1 MTLFMQPRRICVVT
15 GSRAEYG
22 LLHGLIKEIQD
33 SKDLELQLVVAGM
46 HLSPEFGLT
55 YREIEKDGFEISR
68 TIDMQLTSDTS
79 MGIAKSL
86 GLGTIGFGEAFH
98 ALKPEILVL
107 LGDRFELLAAAS
119 AALVAL
125 VPIAH
130 IHGGEL
136 TEGAYDDAIR
146 HSITKMSHLHFTAHE
161 GYSSRVIQLGEQPS
175 KVFCV
180 GALGIDNIVTLPQLR
195 KDEVE
200 KFLEL
205 SLEGKSLLVTW
216 HPETLNPKKTCE
228 DFQNLLDVLRT
239 YEGVR
244 VIFTKSNADN
254 EGRRIN
260 QMIDEF
266 VSACSKNVVAH
277 TSLGRVR
284 YLSTL
289 KFVSGVVGNSSSGI
303 IEAPSVKTGTVNIG
317 NRQLGRLRAASVIDC
332 QPDVTSI
339 KKAIDT
345 LLSSEFQ
352 SSLTNLSNPYGKGGV
367 ARKIVNVLKTCCLKG
382 IVRKGFFDVT
392 PSYMHAED
400 KMVD

>member
-1 MTLFMQPRRICVVT
+1 MQPRRICVVT

-22 LLHGLIKEIQD
+22 LLQGLIKEIQD

-125 VPIAH
+125 IPIAH

-180 GALGIDNIVTLPQLR
+180 GALGIDNIVTLPRLR

-200 KFLEL
+200 KFLGL

-216 HPETLNPKKTCE
+216 HPETLNPEITCE

-239 YEGVR
+239 YEDVR
-244 VIFTKSNADN
+244 VVFTKSNADN

-260 QMIDEF
+260 HMIDEF
-266 VSACSKNVVAH
+266 VSTCSKNVVAH

-303 IEAPSVKTGTVNIG
+303 IEAPSVQTGTVNIG
-317 NRQLGRLRAASVIDC
+317 GRQLGRLRAASVIDC
-332 QPDVTSI
+332 QSDVTSI

-345 LLSSEFQ
+345 LFSSEFQ

-382 IVRKGFFDVT
+382 IVRKEFFDVT
-392 PSYMHAED
+392 PSNMHAED
-400 KMVD
+400 KMLD

>member
-1 MTLFMQPRRICVVT
+1 MQSRRICVVT

-22 LLHGLIKEIQD
+22 ILQGLIKEIQE
-33 SKDLELQLVVAGM
+33 SQVLELQLVVAGM

-55 YREIEKDGFEISR
+55 YREIEQDGFRISR
-68 TIDMQLTSDTS
+68 TVDMQLTSDTS
-79 MGIAKSL
+79 VGIARSL

-98 ALKPEILVL
+98 ALKPDLLVL

-125 VPIAH
+125 IPIAH

-146 HSITKMSHLHFTAHE
+146 HSITKMAHLHFTASE
-161 GYSSRVIQLGEQPS
+161 AYSSRVKQLGEQPT

-180 GALGIDNIVTLPQLR
+180 GALGIDNIVRLPLLR

-200 KFLEL
+200 KFIGL
-205 SLEGKSLLVTW
+205 SLKGKSLLVTW
-216 HPETLNPKKTCE
+216 HPETLRPERTCE
-228 DFQNLLDVLRT
+228 DFQNLLDVLRK
-239 YEGVR
+239 YESINI
-244 VIFTKSNADN
+244 IFTKSNADN

-266 VSACSKNVVAH
+266 VSICPDNVVAY
-277 TSLGRVR
+277 TSLGQLR

-289 KFVSGVVGNSSSGI
+289 KYVSGVVGNSSSGI
-303 IEAPSVKTGTVNIG
+303 IEAPSLQKGTVNIG
-317 NRQLGRLRAASVIDC
+317 NRQLGRLRATSVIDS

-339 KKAIDT
+339 QNAIER
-345 LLSSEFQ
+345 LFSREFQ
-352 SSLTNLSNPYGKGGV
+352 SALPTVSNPYGEGDV
-367 ARKIVNVLKTCCLKG
+367 ASKIVSVLETCSLDG
-382 IVRKGFFDVT
+382 ILRKRFFDSV
-392 PSYMHAED
+392 PLD
-400 KMVD
+400 KHGPT

>member
-1 MTLFMQPRRICVVT
+1 MQSRRICVVT

-22 LLHGLIKEIQD
+22 ILQGLIKEIQE
-33 SKDLELQLVVAGM
+33 SQVLELQLVVAGM

-55 YREIEKDGFEISR
+55 YREIEQDGFRISR
-68 TIDMQLTSDTS
+68 TVDMQLTSDTS
-79 MGIAKSL
+79 VGIARSL

-98 ALKPEILVL
+98 ALKPDLLVL

-125 VPIAH
+125 IPIAH

-146 HSITKMSHLHFTAHE
+146 HSITKMAHLHFTASE
-161 GYSSRVIQLGEQPS
+161 AYSSRVKQLGEQPT

-180 GALGIDNIVTLPQLR
+180 GALGVDNIVRLPLLR

-200 KFLEL
+200 KFIGL
-205 SLEGKSLLVTW
+205 SLKGKSLLVTW
-216 HPETLNPKKTCE
+216 HPETLRPERTCE
-228 DFQNLLDVLRT
+228 DFQNLLDVLRK
-239 YEGVR
+239 YESINI
-244 VIFTKSNADN
+244 IFTKSNADN

-266 VSACSKNVVAH
+266 VSLFPDNVVAY
-277 TSLGRVR
+277 TSLGQLR

-289 KFVSGVVGNSSSGI
+289 KYVSGVVGNSSSGI
-303 IEAPSVKTGTVNIG
+303 IEAPSLQKGTVNIG
-317 NRQLGRLRAASVIDC
+317 NRQLGRLRAKSVIDS

-339 KKAIDT
+339 QNAIER
-345 LLSSEFQ
+345 LFSREFQ
-352 SSLTNLSNPYGKGGV
+352 SALPTVSNPYGEGDV
-367 ARKIVNVLKTCCLKG
+367 ASKIVSVLETCSLDG
-382 IVRKGFFDVT
+382 ILRKRFFDSV
-392 PSYMHAED
+392 PLD
-400 KMVD
+400 KHGPT

>member
-1 MTLFMQPRRICVVT
+1 MQSRRICVVT

-22 LLHGLIKEIQD
+22 ILQGLIKEIQE
-33 SKDLELQLVVAGM
+33 SQVLELQLVVAGM

-55 YREIEKDGFEISR
+55 YREIEQDGFRISR
-68 TIDMQLTSDTS
+68 TVDMQLTSDTS
-79 MGIAKSL
+79 VGIARSL

-98 ALKPEILVL
+98 ALKPDLLVL

-125 VPIAH
+125 IPIAH

-146 HSITKMSHLHFTAHE
+146 HSITKMAHLHFTASE
-161 GYSSRVIQLGEQPS
+161 AYSSRVKQLGEQPT

-180 GALGIDNIVTLPQLR
+180 GALGIDNIVRLPLLR

-200 KFLEL
+200 KYIGL
-205 SLEGKSLLVTW
+205 SLKGKSLLVTW
-216 HPETLNPKKTCE
+216 HPETLRPERTCE
-228 DFQNLLDVLRT
+228 DFQNLLDVLRK
-239 YEGVR
+239 YESINI
-244 VIFTKSNADN
+244 IFTKSNADN

-266 VSACSKNVVAH
+266 VSLFPDNVVAY
-277 TSLGRVR
+277 TSLGQLR

-289 KFVSGVVGNSSSGI
+289 KYVSGVVGNSSSGI
-303 IEAPSVKTGTVNIG
+303 IEAPSLQKGTVNIG
-317 NRQLGRLRAASVIDC
+317 NRQLGRLRAKSVIDS

-339 KKAIDT
+339 QNAIER
-345 LLSSEFQ
+345 LFSREFQ
-352 SSLTNLSNPYGKGGV
+352 SALPTVSNPYGEGDV
-367 ARKIVNVLKTCCLKG
+367 ARKIVSVLETCSLDG
-382 IVRKGFFDVT
+382 ILTKRFFDSV
-392 PSYMHAED
+392 PFD
-400 KMVD
+400 KHGPT

>member
-1 MTLFMQPRRICVVT
+1 MQSRRICVVT

-22 LLHGLIKEIQD
+22 ILQGLIKEIQE
-33 SKDLELQLVVAGM
+33 SQVLELQLVVAGM

-55 YREIEKDGFEISR
+55 YREIEKDGFRISR
-68 TIDMQLTSDTS
+68 TVDMQLTSDTS
-79 MGIAKSL
+79 VGIARSL

-98 ALKPEILVL
+98 ALKPDLLVL

-125 VPIAH
+125 IPIAH

-146 HSITKMSHLHFTAHE
+146 HSITKMAHLHFTASE
-161 GYSSRVIQLGEQPS
+161 AYSSRVKQLGEQPT

-180 GALGIDNIVTLPQLR
+180 GALGIDNIVRLPLLR

-200 KFLEL
+200 KYIGL
-205 SLEGKSLLVTW
+205 SLKGKSLLVTW
-216 HPETLNPKKTCE
+216 HPETLRPERTCE

-239 YEGVR
+239 YESINI
-244 VIFTKSNADN
+244 IFTKSNADN

-266 VSACSKNVVAH
+266 VSLFPDNVVAY
-277 TSLGRVR
+277 TSLGQLR

-289 KFVSGVVGNSSSGI
+289 KYVSGVVGNSSSGI
-303 IEAPSVKTGTVNIG
+303 IEAPSLQKGTVNIG
-317 NRQLGRLRAASVIDC
+317 NRQLGRLRAKSVIDS

-339 KKAIDT
+339 QNAIER
-345 LLSSEFQ
+345 LFSREFQ
-352 SSLTNLSNPYGKGGV
+352 SALPTVSNPYGEGDV
-367 ARKIVNVLKTCCLKG
+367 ASKIVSVLETCSLDG
-382 IVRKGFFDVT
+382 ILRKRFFDSV
-392 PSYMHAED
+392 PLD
-400 KMVD
+400 KHDPT

>member
-1 MTLFMQPRRICVVT
+1 MQSRRICVVT

-22 LLHGLIKEIQD
+22 ILQGLIKEIQE
-33 SKDLELQLVVAGM
+33 SQVLELQLVVAGM

-55 YREIEKDGFEISR
+55 YREIEQDGFRISR
-68 TIDMQLTSDTS
+68 TVDMQLTSDTS
-79 MGIAKSL
+79 VGIAGSL

-98 ALKPEILVL
+98 ALKPDLLVL

-125 VPIAH
+125 IPIAH

-146 HSITKMSHLHFTAHE
+146 HSITKMAHLHFTASE
-161 GYSSRVIQLGEQPS
+161 AYSSRVKQLGEQPT

-180 GALGIDNIVTLPQLR
+180 GALGIDNIVRLPLLR

-200 KFLEL
+200 KYIGL
-205 SLEGKSLLVTW
+205 SLKGKSLLVTW
-216 HPETLNPKKTCE
+216 HPETLRPERTCE
-228 DFQNLLDVLRT
+228 DFQNLLDVLRK
-239 YEGVR
+239 YESINI
-244 VIFTKSNADN
+244 IFTKSNADN

-266 VSACSKNVVAH
+266 VSICPDNVVAY
-277 TSLGRVR
+277 TSLGQLR

-289 KFVSGVVGNSSSGI
+289 KYVTGVVGNSSSGI
-303 IEAPSVKTGTVNIG
+303 IEAPSLQKGTVNIG
-317 NRQLGRLRAASVIDC
+317 NRQLGRLRATSVIDS

-339 KKAIDT
+339 QNAIER
-345 LLSSEFQ
+345 LFSREFQ
-352 SSLTNLSNPYGKGGV
+352 STLSTVSNPYGEGDV
-367 ARKIVNVLKTCCLKG
+367 ASKIVSVLETCSLDG
-382 IVRKGFFDVT
+382 ILRKRFFDSV
-392 PSYMHAED
+392 PLD
-400 KMVD
+400 KHGPT

>member
-1 MTLFMQPRRICVVT
+1 MTLFMQPRKICVVT

-22 LLHGLIKEIQD
+22 ILQGLIKEIHESQ
-33 SKDLELQLVVAGM
+33 DLELQLVVTGM
-46 HLSPEFGLT
+46 HLSPEFGST
-55 YREIEKDGFEISR
+55 YHEIEKDGFEISR
-68 TIDMQLTSDTS
+68 TVDMQLTSDTPA
-79 MGIAKSL
+79 GIAKSL

-98 ALKPEILVL
+98 TLKPEILVL

-125 VPIAH
+125 IPIAH

-180 GALGIDNIVTLPQLR
+180 GALGIDNIVTLPRLR

-200 KFLEL
+200 KFLGL

-216 HPETLNPKKTCE
+216 HPETLNPEITCE

-260 QMIDEF
+260 HMIDEF
-266 VSACSKNVVAH
+266 VSTCSKNVVAH

-303 IEAPSVKTGTVNIG
+303 IEAPSVQTGTVNIG
-317 NRQLGRLRAASVIDC
+317 GRQLGRLRAASVIDC
-332 QPDVTSI
+332 QSDVTSI

-382 IVRKGFFDVT
+382 IVRKEFFDVA
-392 PSYMHAED
+392 PSYMPAED

>member
-1 MTLFMQPRRICVVT
+1 MQSRRICVVT

-22 LLHGLIKEIQD
+22 ILQGLIKEIQE
-33 SKDLELQLVVAGM
+33 SQVLELQLVVAGM

-55 YREIEKDGFEISR
+55 YREIEKDGFRISR
-68 TIDMQLTSDTS
+68 TVDMQLTSDTS
-79 MGIAKSL
+79 VGIARSL

-98 ALKPEILVL
+98 ALKPDLLVL

-125 VPIAH
+125 IPIAH

-146 HSITKMSHLHFTAHE
+146 HSITKMAHLHFTASE
-161 GYSSRVIQLGEQPS
+161 AYSSRVKQLGEQPT

-180 GALGIDNIVTLPQLR
+180 GALGIDNIVRLPLLR

-200 KFLEL
+200 KYIGL
-205 SLEGKSLLVTW
+205 SLKGKSLLVTW
-216 HPETLNPKKTCE
+216 HPETLRPERTCE

-239 YEGVR
+239 YESINI
-244 VIFTKSNADN
+244 IFTKSNADN

-266 VSACSKNVVAH
+266 VSLFPDNVVAY
-277 TSLGRVR
+277 TSLGQLR

-289 KFVSGVVGNSSSGI
+289 KYVSGVVGNSSSGI
-303 IEAPSVKTGTVNIG
+303 IEAPSLQKGTVNIG
-317 NRQLGRLRAASVIDC
+317 NRQLGRLRATSVIDS

-339 KKAIDT
+339 QNAIER
-345 LLSSEFQ
+345 LFSREFQ
-352 SSLTNLSNPYGKGGV
+352 STLSTVSNPYGEGDV
-367 ARKIVNVLKTCCLKG
+367 ASKIVSVLETCSLDG
-382 IVRKGFFDVT
+382 ILRKRFFDSV
-392 PSYMHAED
+392 PLD
-400 KMVD
+400 KHGPT

>member
-1 MTLFMQPRRICVVT
+1 MQSRRICVVT

-22 LLHGLIKEIQD
+22 ILQGLIKEIQE
-33 SKDLELQLVVAGM
+33 SQVLELQLVVAGM

-55 YREIEKDGFEISR
+55 YREIEQDGFRISR
-68 TIDMQLTSDTS
+68 TVDMQLTSDTS
-79 MGIAKSL
+79 VGIARSL

-98 ALKPEILVL
+98 ALKPDLLVL

-125 VPIAH
+125 IPIAH

-146 HSITKMSHLHFTAHE
+146 HSITKMAHLHFTASE
-161 GYSSRVIQLGEQPS
+161 AYSSRVKQLGEQPT

-180 GALGIDNIVTLPQLR
+180 GALGIDNIVRLPLLR

-200 KFLEL
+200 KYIGL
-205 SLEGKSLLVTW
+205 SLKGKSLLVTW
-216 HPETLNPKKTCE
+216 HPETLRPERTCE

-239 YEGVR
+239 YESINI
-244 VIFTKSNADN
+244 IFTKSNADN

-266 VSACSKNVVAH
+266 VSLFPDNVVAY
-277 TSLGRVR
+277 TSLGQLR

-289 KFVSGVVGNSSSGI
+289 KYVSGVVGNSSSGI
-303 IEAPSVKTGTVNIG
+303 IEAPSLQKGTVNIG
-317 NRQLGRLRAASVIDC
+317 NRQLGRLRAKSVIDS

-339 KKAIDT
+339 QNAIER
-345 LLSSEFQ
+345 LFSREFQ
-352 SSLTNLSNPYGKGGV
+352 SALPTVSNPYGEGDV
-367 ARKIVNVLKTCCLKG
+367 ASKIVSVLETCSLDG
-382 IVRKGFFDVT
+382 ILRKRFFDSV
-392 PSYMHAED
+392 PLD
-400 KMVD
+400 KHDPT

>member
-1 MTLFMQPRRICVVT
+1 MQSRRICVVT

-22 LLHGLIKEIQD
+22 ILQGLIKEIQE
-33 SKDLELQLVVAGM
+33 SQVLELQLVVAGM

-55 YREIEKDGFEISR
+55 YREIEKDGFRISR
-68 TIDMQLTSDTS
+68 TVDMQLTSDTS
-79 MGIAKSL
+79 AGIARSL

-98 ALKPEILVL
+98 ALKPDLLVL

-125 VPIAH
+125 IPIAH

-146 HSITKMSHLHFTAHE
+146 HSITKMAHLHFTASE
-161 GYSSRVIQLGEQPS
+161 AYSSRVKQLGEQPT

-180 GALGIDNIVTLPQLR
+180 GALGIDNIVRLPLLR

-200 KFLEL
+200 KYIGL
-205 SLEGKSLLVTW
+205 SLKGKSLLVTW
-216 HPETLNPKKTCE
+216 HPETLRPERTCE

-239 YEGVR
+239 YESINI
-244 VIFTKSNADN
+244 IFTKSNADN

-266 VSACSKNVVAH
+266 VSLFPDNVVAY
-277 TSLGRVR
+277 TSLGQLR

-289 KFVSGVVGNSSSGI
+289 KYVSGVVGNSSSGI
-303 IEAPSVKTGTVNIG
+303 IEAPSLQKGTVNIG
-317 NRQLGRLRAASVIDC
+317 NRQLGRLRATSVIDS

-339 KKAIDT
+339 QNAIER
-345 LLSSEFQ
+345 LFSREFQ
-352 SSLTNLSNPYGKGGV
+352 SALSTVLNPYGEGDV
-367 ARKIVNVLKTCCLKG
+367 ASKIVSVLETCSLDG
-382 IVRKGFFDVT
+382 ILRKRFFDSV
-392 PSYMHAED
+392 PLD
-400 KMVD
+400 KHGPT

>member
-1 MTLFMQPRRICVVT
+1 MQSRRICVVT

-22 LLHGLIKEIQD
+22 ILQGLIKEIQE
-33 SKDLELQLVVAGM
+33 SQILELQLVVAGM

-55 YREIEKDGFEISR
+55 YREIEQDGFRISR
-68 TIDMQLTSDTS
+68 TVDMQLTSDTS
-79 MGIAKSL
+79 VGIARSL

-98 ALKPEILVL
+98 ALKPDLLVL

-125 VPIAH
+125 IPIAH

-146 HSITKMSHLHFTAHE
+146 HSITKMAHLHFTASE
-161 GYSSRVIQLGEQPS
+161 AYSSRVIQLGEQPT

-180 GALGIDNIVTLPQLR
+180 GALGIDNIVRLPLLR

-200 KFLEL
+200 KYIGL
-205 SLEGKSLLVTW
+205 SLKGKSLLVTW
-216 HPETLNPKKTCE
+216 HPETLRPERTCE
-228 DFQNLLDVLRT
+228 DFQNLLDVLRK
-239 YEGVR
+239 YESINI
-244 VIFTKSNADN
+244 IFTKSNADN

-266 VSACSKNVVAH
+266 VSICPDNVVAY
-277 TSLGRVR
+277 TSLGQLR

-289 KFVSGVVGNSSSGI
+289 KYVSGVVGNSSSGI
-303 IEAPSVKTGTVNIG
+303 IEAPSLQKGTVNIG
-317 NRQLGRLRAASVIDC
+317 NRQLGRLRATSVIDS

-339 KKAIDT
+339 QNAIER
-345 LLSSEFQ
+345 LFSREFQ
-352 SSLTNLSNPYGKGGV
+352 SALPTVSNPYGEGDV
-367 ARKIVNVLKTCCLKG
+367 ASKIVSVLETCSLDG
-382 IVRKGFFDVT
+382 ILRKRFFDSV
-392 PSYMHAED
+392 PLD
-400 KMVD
+400 KHDPT

>member
-1 MTLFMQPRRICVVT
+1 MQPRRICVVT

-22 LLHGLIKEIQD
+22 LLQGLIKEIQD

-86 GLGTIGFGEAFH
+86 GLGTIGFGEALH

-180 GALGIDNIVTLPQLR
+180 GALGIDNIVTLPRLR

-200 KFLEL
+200 KFLGL

-216 HPETLNPKKTCE
+216 HPETL
-228 DFQNLLDVLRT
+228 
-239 YEGVR
+239 
-244 VIFTKSNADN
+244 
-254 EGRRIN
+254 
-260 QMIDEF
+260 
-266 VSACSKNVVAH
+266 
-277 TSLGRVR
+277 
-284 YLSTL
+284 
-289 KFVSGVVGNSSSGI
+289 
-303 IEAPSVKTGTVNIG
+303 
-317 NRQLGRLRAASVIDC
+317 
-332 QPDVTSI
+332 
-339 KKAIDT
+339 
-345 LLSSEFQ
+345 
-352 SSLTNLSNPYGKGGV
+352 
-367 ARKIVNVLKTCCLKG
+367 
-382 IVRKGFFDVT
+382 
-392 PSYMHAED
+392 
-400 KMVD
+400 

>member
-1 MTLFMQPRRICVVT
+1 MQSRRICVVT

-22 LLHGLIKEIQD
+22 ILQGLIKEIQE
-33 SKDLELQLVVAGM
+33 SQVLELQLVVAGM

-55 YREIEKDGFEISR
+55 YREIEQDGFRISR
-68 TIDMQLTSDTS
+68 TVDMQLTSDTS
-79 MGIAKSL
+79 VGIARSL

-98 ALKPEILVL
+98 ALKPDLLVL

-125 VPIAH
+125 IPIAH

-146 HSITKMSHLHFTAHE
+146 HSITKMAHLHFTASE
-161 GYSSRVIQLGEQPS
+161 AYSSRVKQLGEQPT

-180 GALGIDNIVTLPQLR
+180 GALGIDNIVRLPLLR

-200 KFLEL
+200 KYIGL
-205 SLEGKSLLVTW
+205 SLKGKSLLVTW
-216 HPETLNPKKTCE
+216 HPETLRPERTCE
-228 DFQNLLDVLRT
+228 DFQNLLDVLRK
-239 YEGVR
+239 YESINI
-244 VIFTKSNADN
+244 IFTKSNADN

-266 VSACSKNVVAH
+266 VSLFPDNVVAY
-277 TSLGRVR
+277 TSLGQLR

-289 KFVSGVVGNSSSGI
+289 KYVSGVVGNSSSGI
-303 IEAPSVKTGTVNIG
+303 IEAPSLQKGTVNIG
-317 NRQLGRLRAASVIDC
+317 NRQLGRLRAKSVIDS

-339 KKAIDT
+339 QNAIER
-345 LLSSEFQ
+345 LFSREFQ
-352 SSLTNLSNPYGKGGV
+352 STLSTVSNPYGEGDV
-367 ARKIVNVLKTCCLKG
+367 ASKIVSVLETCSLDG
-382 IVRKGFFDVT
+382 ILRKRFFDSV
-392 PSYMHAED
+392 PLD
-400 KMVD
+400 KHGPT

>member
-1 MTLFMQPRRICVVT
+1 MQSRRICVVT

-22 LLHGLIKEIQD
+22 ILQGLIKEIQE
-33 SKDLELQLVVAGM
+33 SQVLELQLVVAGM

-55 YREIEKDGFEISR
+55 YREIEQDGFRISR
-68 TIDMQLTSDTS
+68 TVDMQLTSDTS
-79 MGIAKSL
+79 VGIARSL

-98 ALKPEILVL
+98 ALKPDLLVL

-125 VPIAH
+125 IPIAH

-146 HSITKMSHLHFTAHE
+146 HSITKMAHLHFTASE
-161 GYSSRVIQLGEQPS
+161 AYSSRVKQLGEQPT

-180 GALGIDNIVTLPQLR
+180 GALGIDNIVRLPLLR

-200 KFLEL
+200 KFIGL
-205 SLEGKSLLVTW
+205 SLKGKSLLVTW
-216 HPETLNPKKTCE
+216 HPETLRPERTCE
-228 DFQNLLDVLRT
+228 DFQNLLDVLRK
-239 YEGVR
+239 YESINI
-244 VIFTKSNADN
+244 IFTKSNADN

-266 VSACSKNVVAH
+266 VSICPDNVVAY
-277 TSLGRVR
+277 TSLGQLR

-289 KFVSGVVGNSSSGI
+289 KYVTGVVGNSSSGI
-303 IEAPSVKTGTVNIG
+303 IEAPSLQKGTVNIG
-317 NRQLGRLRAASVIDC
+317 NRQLGRLRATSVIDS

-339 KKAIDT
+339 QNAIER
-345 LLSSEFQ
+345 LFSREFQ
-352 SSLTNLSNPYGKGGV
+352 STLSTVSNPYGEGDV
-367 ARKIVNVLKTCCLKG
+367 ASKIVSVLETCSLDG
-382 IVRKGFFDVT
+382 ILRKRFFDSV
-392 PSYMHAED
+392 PLD
-400 KMVD
+400 KHGST

>member
-1 MTLFMQPRRICVVT
+1 MTLFMQPRKICVVT

-22 LLHGLIKEIQD
+22 ILQGLIKEIHESQ
-33 SKDLELQLVVAGM
+33 DLELQLVVTGM
-46 HLSPEFGLT
+46 HLSPEFGST
-55 YREIEKDGFEISR
+55 YHEIEKDGFEISR
-68 TIDMQLTSDTS
+68 TVDMQLTSDTPA
-79 MGIAKSL
+79 GIAKSI

-98 ALKPEILVL
+98 TLKPEILVL

-125 VPIAH
+125 IPIAH

-216 HPETLNPKKTCE
+216 HP
-228 DFQNLLDVLRT
+228 
-239 YEGVR
+239 
-244 VIFTKSNADN
+244 
-254 EGRRIN
+254 
-260 QMIDEF
+260 
-266 VSACSKNVVAH
+266 
-277 TSLGRVR
+277 
-284 YLSTL
+284 
-289 KFVSGVVGNSSSGI
+289 
-303 IEAPSVKTGTVNIG
+303 
-317 NRQLGRLRAASVIDC
+317 
-332 QPDVTSI
+332 
-339 KKAIDT
+339 
-345 LLSSEFQ
+345 
-352 SSLTNLSNPYGKGGV
+352 
-367 ARKIVNVLKTCCLKG
+367 
-382 IVRKGFFDVT
+382 
-392 PSYMHAED
+392 
-400 KMVD
+400 

>member
-1 MTLFMQPRRICVVT
+1 MQSRRICVVT

-22 LLHGLIKEIQD
+22 ILQGLIKEIQE
-33 SKDLELQLVVAGM
+33 SQVLELQLVVAGM

-55 YREIEKDGFEISR
+55 YREIEQDGFRISR
-68 TIDMQLTSDTS
+68 TVDMQLTSDTS
-79 MGIAKSL
+79 VGIARSL

-98 ALKPEILVL
+98 ALKPDLLVL

-125 VPIAH
+125 IPIAH

-146 HSITKMSHLHFTAHE
+146 HSITKMAHLHFTASE
-161 GYSSRVIQLGEQPS
+161 AYSSRVKQLGEQPT

-180 GALGIDNIVTLPQLR
+180 GALGIDNIVRLPLLR

-200 KFLEL
+200 KFIGL
-205 SLEGKSLLVTW
+205 SLKGKSLLVTW
-216 HPETLNPKKTCE
+216 HPETLRPERTCE
-228 DFQNLLDVLRT
+228 DFQNLLDVLRK
-239 YEGVR
+239 YESINI
-244 VIFTKSNADN
+244 IFTKSNADN

-266 VSACSKNVVAH
+266 VSLFPDNVVAY
-277 TSLGRVR
+277 TSLGQLR

-289 KFVSGVVGNSSSGI
+289 KYVSGVVGNSSSGI
-303 IEAPSVKTGTVNIG
+303 IEAPSLQKGTVNIG
-317 NRQLGRLRAASVIDC
+317 NRQLGRLRAKSVIDS

-339 KKAIDT
+339 QNAIER
-345 LLSSEFQ
+345 LFSREFQ
-352 SSLTNLSNPYGKGGV
+352 SALPTVSNPYGEGDV
-367 ARKIVNVLKTCCLKG
+367 ASKIVSVLETCGLDG
-382 IVRKGFFDVT
+382 ILRKRFFDSV
-392 PSYMHAED
+392 PLD
-400 KMVD
+400 KHGPT

>member
-1 MTLFMQPRRICVVT
+1 MQSRRICVVT

-22 LLHGLIKEIQD
+22 ILQGLIKEIQE
-33 SKDLELQLVVAGM
+33 SQVLELQLVVAGM

-55 YREIEKDGFEISR
+55 YREIEKDGFRISR
-68 TIDMQLTSDTS
+68 TVDMQLTSDTS
-79 MGIAKSL
+79 VGIARSL

-98 ALKPEILVL
+98 ALKPDLLVL

-125 VPIAH
+125 IPIAH

-146 HSITKMSHLHFTAHE
+146 HSITKMAHLHFTASE
-161 GYSSRVIQLGEQPS
+161 AYSSRVKQLGEQPT

-180 GALGIDNIVTLPQLR
+180 GALGIDNIVRLPLLR

-200 KFLEL
+200 KFIGL
-205 SLEGKSLLVTW
+205 SLKGKSLLVTW
-216 HPETLNPKKTCE
+216 HPETLRPERTCE
-228 DFQNLLDVLRT
+228 DFQNLLDVLRK
-239 YEGVR
+239 YESINI
-244 VIFTKSNADN
+244 IFTKSNADN

-266 VSACSKNVVAH
+266 VSICPDNVVAY
-277 TSLGRVR
+277 TSLGQLR

-289 KFVSGVVGNSSSGI
+289 KYVSGVVGNSSSGI
-303 IEAPSVKTGTVNIG
+303 IEAPSLQKGTVNIG
-317 NRQLGRLRAASVIDC
+317 NRQLGRLRAKSVIDS

-339 KKAIDT
+339 QNAIER
-345 LLSSEFQ
+345 LFSREFQ
-352 SSLTNLSNPYGKGGV
+352 SALPTVSNPYGEGDV
-367 ARKIVNVLKTCCLKG
+367 ASKIVSVLETCSLDG
-382 IVRKGFFDVT
+382 ILRKRFFDSV
-392 PSYMHAED
+392 PLD
-400 KMVD
+400 KHGPT

>member
-1 MTLFMQPRRICVVT
+1 MQSRRICVVT

-22 LLHGLIKEIQD
+22 ILQGLIKEIQE
-33 SKDLELQLVVAGM
+33 SQVLELQLVVAGM

-55 YREIEKDGFEISR
+55 YREIEQDGFRISR
-68 TIDMQLTSDTS
+68 TVDMQLTSDTS
-79 MGIAKSL
+79 VGIARSL

-98 ALKPEILVL
+98 ALKPDLLVL

-125 VPIAH
+125 IPIAH

-146 HSITKMSHLHFTAHE
+146 HSITKMAHLHFTASE
-161 GYSSRVIQLGEQPS
+161 VYSSRVIQLGEQPT

-180 GALGIDNIVTLPQLR
+180 GALGVDNIVRLPLLR

-200 KFLEL
+200 KYIGL
-205 SLEGKSLLVTW
+205 SLKGKSLLVTW
-216 HPETLNPKKTCE
+216 HPETLRPERTCE
-228 DFQNLLDVLRT
+228 DFQNLLDVLRK
-239 YEGVR
+239 YESINI
-244 VIFTKSNADN
+244 IFTKSNADN

-266 VSACSKNVVAH
+266 VSLFPDNVVAY
-277 TSLGRVR
+277 TSLGQLR

-289 KFVSGVVGNSSSGI
+289 KYVTGVVGNSSSGI
-303 IEAPSVKTGTVNIG
+303 IEAPSLQKGTVNIG
-317 NRQLGRLRAASVIDC
+317 NRQLGRLRAKSVIDS

-339 KKAIDT
+339 QNAIER
-345 LLSSEFQ
+345 LFSREFQ
-352 SSLTNLSNPYGKGGV
+352 SALPTVSNPYGEGDV
-367 ARKIVNVLKTCCLKG
+367 ASKIVSVLETCSLDG
-382 IVRKGFFDVT
+382 ILRKRFFDSV
-392 PSYMHAED
+392 PLD
-400 KMVD
+400 KHGPT

>member
-1 MTLFMQPRRICVVT
+1 MQSRRICVVT

-22 LLHGLIKEIQD
+22 ILQGLIKEIQE
-33 SKDLELQLVVAGM
+33 SQVLELQLVVAGM

-55 YREIEKDGFEISR
+55 YREIEQDGFRISR
-68 TIDMQLTSDTS
+68 TVDMQLTSDTS
-79 MGIAKSL
+79 VGIARSL

-98 ALKPEILVL
+98 ALKPDLLVL

-125 VPIAH
+125 IPIAH

-146 HSITKMSHLHFTAHE
+146 HSITKMAHLHFTASE
-161 GYSSRVIQLGEQPS
+161 AYSSRVKQLGEQPT

-180 GALGIDNIVTLPQLR
+180 GALGIDNIVRLPLLR

-200 KFLEL
+200 KYIGL
-205 SLEGKSLLVTW
+205 SLKGKSLLVTW
-216 HPETLNPKKTCE
+216 HPETLRPERTCE
-228 DFQNLLDVLRT
+228 DFQNLLDVLRK
-239 YEGVR
+239 YESINI
-244 VIFTKSNADN
+244 IFTKSNADN

-266 VSACSKNVVAH
+266 VSIFPDNIVAY
-277 TSLGRVR
+277 TSLGQLR

-289 KFVSGVVGNSSSGI
+289 KYVSGVVGNSSSGI
-303 IEAPSVKTGTVNIG
+303 IEAPSLQKGTVNIG
-317 NRQLGRLRAASVIDC
+317 NRQLGRLRATSVIDS

-339 KKAIDT
+339 QNAIER
-345 LLSSEFQ
+345 LFSREFQ
-352 SSLTNLSNPYGKGGV
+352 STLPTVSNPYGEGDV
-367 ARKIVNVLKTCCLKG
+367 ASKIVSVLETCSLDG
-382 IVRKGFFDVT
+382 ILRKRFFDSV
-392 PSYMHAED
+392 PLD
-400 KMVD
+400 KHGPT